1 MKKIYKIIIFV
12 LLMILFTLIMTVFI
26 MFKGAQKYEGKTL
39 NLKYDNTWIT
49 AKSSNNS
56 VSLNHKTGGKLD
68 IKVEE
73 IDNEKV
79 NNNIDEFSS
88 DIAYMIDEL
97 DSSYKLI
104 AKSEDKIT
112 KKGYDG
118 YKMLYENDNS
128 EILVTI
134 FRKDDM
140 LITVIYTAKN
150 ENFDILLDSVN
161 TIVYNMEV
169 GRL

>member
-1 MKKIYKIIIFV
+1 MKKIYKIIIFILV
-12 LLMILFTLIMTVFI
+12 IILLTLIMTVFI

-49 AKSSNNS
+49 AKQSNNS
-56 VSLNHKTGGKLD
+56 VSLTHKTGGRLD

-73 IDNEKV
+73 IDNERI
-79 NNNIDEFSS
+79 NNSIEEFSS
-88 DIAYMIDEL
+88 DIAYMIDQS

-104 AKSEDKIT
+104 SNSNDKIT
-112 KKGYDG
+112 KQGYEG

-134 FRKDDM
+134 FRKDDS
-140 LITVIYTAKN
+140 LITITYTAKSD
-150 ENFDILLDSVN
+150 NFDILLDWVN
-161 TIVYNMEV
+161 TIVYKMEV
-169 GRL
+169 GRI